1 MSTSADDHSEKG
13 LERVEIAGGS
23 ESIHDSQL
31 DDDCV
36 SENSFGSS
44 FGDHAM
50 NEENVTADIELES
63 SPPVYSD
70 EEYLQSDDIYGPSVD
85 LDVVPQYTPPTRSS
99 QPALNE
105 KSSGPSMCVVRGLI
119 FNPALTSIN
128 ILGLQTFTRLQ
139 QRWSFL
145 HNLRVY
151 MCFQNVKGTTVDIS
165 KWNQLFRGTG

>member
-13 LERVEIAGGS
+13 VERVQTTIYGS
-23 ESIHDSQL
+23 EL

-44 FGDHAM
+44 FGDNAM
-50 NEENVTADIELES
+50 DEENMTVDIELDS

-70 EEYLQSDDIYGPSVD
+70 EEYTQLDDMYARSPSVD
-85 LDVVPQYTPPTRSS
+85 LAVVPQYTPLTRSYE
-99 QPALNE
+99 PALKE
-105 KSSGPSMCVVRGLI
+105 KSSGPSTRMCVVRGLT

-139 QRWSFL
+139 
-145 HNLRVY
+145 
-151 MCFQNVKGTTVDIS
+151 
-165 KWNQLFRGTG
+165 